1 MNSVSVIVPCLNAG
15 PYIRGALDS
24 ILGQT
29 RLPEE
34 IIVADGGSTDGAVEV
49 LESYRE
55 RVAWFRQEGKGV
67 SRAKNQ
73 AIARAKGDYIAFLDA
88 DDLWYPEK
96 LEIQFDF
103 LNGHPEFGFCSSDVD
118 FFNEEGTFIKGAIR
132 AEKKPHS
139 GYVFDDLFTNNFIS
153 SATIML
159 RRECFER
166 AGLFDEEIFY
176 AEDTDMWLRVAR
188 EFELGYISQ
197 SLAKYRVHPG
207 ARTQEFAKHYASL
220 EKIYEKLNRLY
231 PEYFHQNQ
239 TLIRSARFNLYRR
252 WAYRHFAAG
261 EYAASRRIYFKVL
274 RQKPMDRSTWAH
286 VVASFLPPAMIAK
299 LRREK

>member
-1 MNSVSVIVPCLNAG
+1 MNDDA
-15 PYIRGALDS
+15 Y
-24 ILGQT
+24 LGQALESAFAQS
-29 RLPEE
+29 RPPEE
-34 IIVADGGSTDGAVEV
+34 IIVVDGGSTDGTGEI
-49 LESYRE
+49 LQSYGDRIS
-55 RVAWFRQEGKGV
+55 WFRQEGKGV

-73 AIARAKGDYIAFLDA
+73 AIARAGGDYIAFLDA

-96 LEIQFDF
+96 LKIQVDF

-118 FFNEEGTFIKGAIR
+118 FFNEEGTFIQGAIK

-166 AGLFDEEIFY
+166 AGLFDGEIFY
-176 AEDTDMWLRVAR
+176 AEDTDMWLRVAK
-188 EFELGYISQ
+188 EFQLGYIPQ

-231 PEYFHQNQ
+231 PEYFHQNPA
-239 TLIRSARFNLYRR
+239 LLRAARFHLYRR

-261 EYAASRRIYFKVL
+261 EYSASRRIYFKVL

-286 VVASFLPPAMIAK
+286 VAASFLPPAMIAK
-299 LRREK
+299 LRKEE